1 MSAPKDTAAPAIAPA
16 KTGNVAGATGE
27 PCEEFGAGPCSMVIF
42 GASGDLARRK
52 LMPSL
57 YRLFRHKLLP
67 DGFFVIGSS
76 RTKYSDDTFR
86 KEIYSALRSE
96 AGFDEL
102 EWIEFAKKIFYSPV
116 VYGDPASYSGLKK
129 LLIEK
134 DRAFSAN
141 GSCIFYLAT
150 PPSAYPEI
158 VSSMGAYG
166 LNDALKGWRRLVV
179 EKPYGRDLESARDL
193 SSIIYKNFSEESV
206 YRIDHYLGKDTVQN
220 IMMLRFANSIF
231 EPIWNRR
238 YVDHIQIT
246 VAETIGVE
254 KRAGYYEQ
262 SGIVRDMFQNHML
275 QVLSIVAMEP
285 PSIFE
290 SDLVSDERVKVMRA
304 LRPLSGADIKD
315 SLVAGQYAGGE
326 SNGGVVKAYIE
337 EDGVAPDS
345 RTATF
350 AALKV
355 YIDNWRW
362 QGVPIYMRSG
372 KRMKSKFSQVKIQF
386 RGIPHRMFRETIK
399 TEIGPNALILRIQPD
414 ERVQLKFHTKSPGS
428 RMCLRDVVMDFPYL
442 EGYKGLALDAYER
455 VLLDCMSGDKMLFVR
470 SDGLELS
477 WAFLA
482 PAIEALEAKN
492 DAAPDVHLYRAGTWG
507 PAEADGFINRD
518 GRRWGN
524 YTGA

>member
-1 MSAPKDTAAPAIAPA
+1 MNAPKNTAAE
-16 KTGNVAGATGE
+16 AGG

-42 GASGDLARRK
+42 GASGDLVRRK

-57 YRLFRHKLLP
+57 YRLFRYKLLP
-67 DGFFVIGSS
+67 GSFFVIGSS
-76 RTKYSDDTFR
+76 RTKYSDDEFR
-86 KEIYSALRSE
+86 KEVYSALKSE
-96 AGFDEL
+96 SGFDEK
-102 EWIEFAKKIFYSPV
+102 EWVYFAKKIFYSPV
-116 VYGDPASYSGLKK
+116 VYGDSASYAGLKK
-129 LLIEK
+129 LLLEK
-134 DRAFSAN
+134 DRAFATGGN
-141 GSCIFYLAT
+141 RIFYLAT

-158 VSSMGAYG
+158 VSSLGSSG
-166 LNDALKGWRRLVV
+166 LNAAAELKGWSRLVV
-179 EKPYGRDLESARDL
+179 EKPYGRDLSSAKDL
-193 SSIIYKNFSEESV
+193 SSVIYRNFAEGSV

-262 SGIVRDMFQNHML
+262 SGVVRDMFQNHML
-275 QVLSIVAMEP
+275 QVLSVVAMEP

-304 LRPLSGADIKD
+304 LRPLSGQSLND
-315 SLVAGQYAGGE
+315 SLVVGQYAGGE
-326 SNGGVVKAYIE
+326 VEGAVVKAYIE

-345 RTATF
+345 RIATF

-355 YIDNWRW
+355 HIDNWRW
-362 QGVPIYMRSG
+362 QGVPIYLRSG
-372 KRMKSKFSQVKIQF
+372 KRMKSKFTQVKIQF
-386 RGIPHRMFRETIK
+386 RGVPHRMFRETIK

-455 VLLDCMSGDKMLFVR
+455 VLLDCMIGDKMLFVR

-477 WAFLA
+477 WAFLS
-482 PAIEALEAKN
+482 PVIEALDAKN
-492 DAAPDVHLYRAGTWG
+492 DDAPEVRLYRAGTWG
-507 PAEADGFINRD
+507 PAEADGFIHKD
-518 GRRWGN
+518 GRRWSN